1 MTEPYLEVVSG
12 QYFSH
17 FVCKGW
23 QKSNEQNLIQNL
35 KKEKKITVEMI
46 IIIIIITTTTIIII
60 IIIIINNN
68 NIFIIVRI
76 TMLTFNIL
84 FTIISL

>member
-46 IIIIIITTTTIIII
+46 IIIIIRTTTTIIII

>member
-46 IIIIIITTTTIIII
+46 IIIIITTTIIIII

-76 TMLTFNIL
+76 TMLTVNIL

>member
-46 IIIIIITTTTIIII
+46 IIIIITTTIII

-76 TMLTFNIL
+76 TMLTVNIL
-84 FTIISL
+84 FTISSL

>member
-1 MTEPYLEVVSG
+1 MVEIKRTKLNSILE
-12 QYFSH
+12 
-17 FVCKGW
+17 KG
-23 QKSNEQNLIQNL
+23 
-35 KKEKKITVEMI
+35 KKITVEI
-46 IIIIIITTTTIIII
+46 IIIIIITTTIIIIII

-76 TMLTFNIL
+76 TMLTVNIL

>member
-46 IIIIIITTTTIIII
+46 IIIIITTTII

-68 NIFIIVRI
+68 NIFKIVRI
-76 TMLTFNIL
+76 TMLTVNIL

>member
-46 IIIIIITTTTIIII
+46 IIIIITTTTIIII

-76 TMLTFNIL
+76 TMLTVNIL
-84 FTIISL
+84 FTIILL

>member
-1 MTEPYLEVVSG
+1 MSAKDG
-12 QYFSH
+12 R
-17 FVCKGW
+17 
-23 QKSNEQNLIQNL
+23 
-35 KKEKKITVEMI
+35 KKIKKITVEMI

-60 IIIIINNN
+60 IIIIIINNN

-76 TMLTFNIL
+76 TMPTVNIL